1 MRDEQKSV
9 SLVSTNHQLMGQ
21 LFNWNC
27 SELWLLR
34 YEEEKEGRRGNVSY
48 PSLPRC
54 PKKPTQ
60 ILSLLY
66 LSRLNLRVF
75 HWWRQQLLCQDFYPV
90 NQRGLFLFFL
100 LLFRS
105 ILFFSLSFRS
115 LFVRVRY
122 ENLFSLLSRS
132 SFVIAIIWGKPLT
145 FLLISSWWI
154 SNQSSS
160 EA

>member
-1 MRDEQKSV
+1 MRDEQKE
-9 SLVSTNHQLMGQ
+9 VSTNHQLMGQ

-100 LLFRS
+100 LFRS
-105 ILFFSLSFRS
+105 ICFFPSVFVLCFVCASVTRICFSL
-115 LFVRVRY
+115 L
-122 ENLFSLLSRS
+122 SLLSRS
-132 SFVIAIIWGKPLT
+132 SFVIAIIRGKPLT
-145 FLLISSWWI
+145 FSCWSQGLM
-154 SNQSSS
+154 NQLPIS